1 MPGSLTTRDWI
12 GPRDIAS
19 VHVAF
24 RTQYGVG
31 IPGCKRLS
39 RLNGWPM
46 LSPANASPDT
56 SRCPTHDKG
65 SVWLSGRGADYSTPP
80 PQIPACNFPAP
91 GSCRRS
97 NAIVGLD
104 ATDPQAR
111 CFRVMLSPALSPEH
125 VLQLAFPS
133 TGRLPSVISAADFSR
148 LCSMLHRYYA
158 AVRLLVCSSTAS
170 SPRLPVA
177 ARDRQAT
184 AGQTRSPR
192 FRRDPSIRDVASDP
206 GRATVPRIT
215 APHMLPS
222 AVATASAPAISRI
235 SWLNPTP
242 QTITVYASPMVVT
255 FHDATLVTGQ
265 ALPLSRTGLS
275 PAGPRQLRLAHV
287 G

>member
-1 MPGSLTTRDWI
+1 MQGSLTTRDWT

-24 RTQYGVG
+24 RAQYGVG

-111 CFRVMLSPALSPEH
+111 CFRVMLSSALSPEH

-184 AGQTRSPR
+184 AGQTRSHR

-235 SWLNPTP
+235 S
-242 QTITVYASPMVVT
+242 
-255 FHDATLVTGQ
+255 
-265 ALPLSRTGLS
+265 
-275 PAGPRQLRLAHV
+275 
-287 G
+287 

>member
-1 MPGSLTTRDWI
+1 MGYPPARTEFTLGTTGQEKAKWTLET
-12 GPRDIAS
+12 A
-19 VHVAF
+19 
-24 RTQYGVG
+24 
-31 IPGCKRLS
+31 
-39 RLNGWPM
+39 
-46 LSPANASPDT
+46 DT
-56 SRCPTHDKG
+56 LKS
-65 SVWLSGRGADYSTPP
+65 
-80 PQIPACNFPAP
+80 
-91 GSCRRS
+91 
-97 NAIVGLD
+97 
-104 ATDPQAR
+104 ATSEVFGNP
-111 CFRVMLSPALSPEH
+111 V
-125 VLQLAFPS
+125 
-133 TGRLPSVISAADFSR
+133 
-148 LCSMLHRYYA
+148 
-158 AVRLLVCSSTAS
+158 AS

-265 ALPLSRTGLS
+265 ALPPSRTGLS
-275 PAGPRQLRLAHV
+275 PAGPRQLRLAHRYAFTV
-287 G
+287 RDSHPLLLAGLPAHIGLVSD

>member
-1 MPGSLTTRDWI
+1 
-12 GPRDIAS
+12 
-19 VHVAF
+19 
-24 RTQYGVG
+24 
-31 IPGCKRLS
+31 
-39 RLNGWPM
+39 
-46 LSPANASPDT
+46 
-56 SRCPTHDKG
+56 
-65 SVWLSGRGADYSTPP
+65 
-80 PQIPACNFPAP
+80 
-91 GSCRRS
+91 
-97 NAIVGLD
+97 
-104 ATDPQAR
+104 
-111 CFRVMLSPALSPEH
+111 
-125 VLQLAFPS
+125 
-133 TGRLPSVISAADFSR
+133 
-148 LCSMLHRYYA
+148 MLHRYYT

-265 ALPLSRTGLS
+265 ALPLFRTGLS
-275 PAGPRQLRLAHV
+275 PAGPRQLRLAHRYSFIV
-287 G
+287 SDFHRLLLASLPAHRTIRTPDPQIRSLVSAQEPLGHNDRLALLSHTMVQIYSTTIGWAGSARRLM

>member
-1 MPGSLTTRDWI
+1 MF
-12 GPRDIAS
+12 A
-19 VHVAF
+19 AF
-24 RTQYGVG
+24 R
-31 IPGCKRLS
+31 
-39 RLNGWPM
+39 
-46 LSPANASPDT
+46 D
-56 SRCPTHDKG
+56 
-65 SVWLSGRGADYSTPP
+65 LSGRGADYSTPP

-125 VLQLAFPS
+125 VLQLAFPP

-170 SPRLPVA
+170 FPQLPVA

-222 AVATASAPAISRI
+222 AVATASAPATSRI

-242 QTITVYASPMVVT
+242 QMITVYASPWSSPPPT
-255 FHDATLVTGQ
+255 QHSLPGGRYPLPGPDFHRLDRASFAWRPATPSAPPPRSTW
-265 ALPLSRTGLS
+265 SRTS
-275 PAGPRQLRLAHV
+275 ASRNEAGYWH
-287 G
+287 

>member
-1 MPGSLTTRDWI
+1 M
-12 GPRDIAS
+12 
-19 VHVAF
+19 
-24 RTQYGVG
+24 
-31 IPGCKRLS
+31 
-39 RLNGWPM
+39 
-46 LSPANASPDT
+46 
-56 SRCPTHDKG
+56 
-65 SVWLSGRGADYSTPP
+65 
-80 PQIPACNFPAP
+80 
-91 GSCRRS
+91 
-97 NAIVGLD
+97 GLD

-111 CFRVMLSPALSPEH
+111 CFRVMLRPALSPEH

-192 FRRDPSIRDVASDP
+192 FRRDPSIRGVASDP

-215 APHMLPS
+215 AAHMLPS

-265 ALPLSRTGLS
+265 TLPLSRTGLS
-275 PAGPRQLRLAHV
+275 PAGPRQLRLAHRYSFTV
-287 G
+287 RDSHPLLLAGLPAHIGFVLRIVDRATSRPIVPFIIFARSAAALQAHRRSRR

>member
-1 MPGSLTTRDWI
+1 
-12 GPRDIAS
+12 
-19 VHVAF
+19 
-24 RTQYGVG
+24 
-31 IPGCKRLS
+31 
-39 RLNGWPM
+39 
-46 LSPANASPDT
+46 
-56 SRCPTHDKG
+56 
-65 SVWLSGRGADYSTPP
+65 LSGRGADYSTPP

-125 VLQLAFPS
+125 VLQLTFPS

-170 SPRLPVA
+170 SPRLPAA

-275 PAGPRQLRLAHV
+275 PAGPRQLRLAHRYSFIIRDLHPLLLAGLPAHSAFTPSGHRRRPQHITFV
-287 G
+287 LLVCRNRPRTRAESMRGIAHGL